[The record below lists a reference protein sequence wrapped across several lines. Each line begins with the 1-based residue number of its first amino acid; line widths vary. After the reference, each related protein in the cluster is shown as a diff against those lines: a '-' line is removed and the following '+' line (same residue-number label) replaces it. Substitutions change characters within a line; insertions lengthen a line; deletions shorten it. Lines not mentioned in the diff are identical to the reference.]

1 MNAQEGDKNCQK
13 ERLKEERKKTNRGA
27 EMETPSTQPSQW
39 VERGSGYGA
48 ETGSRV
54 GSKNELTLL
63 PGRLGFEGPGE
74 V

>member
-13 ERLKEERKKTNRGA
+13 ERLKEERKKTNGGLRWRRPQPNLCNGLKGA
-27 EMETPSTQPSQW
+27 A
-39 VERGSGYGA
+39 V
-48 ETGSRV
+48 TGQRRAGTV
-54 GSKNELTLL
+54 GSKNEPTLL